1 MCCCCGSRLGAHAPP
16 TGAPPASPAPADE
29 GEGGN
34 AAYDSL
40 YEETNALLK
49 NLHFER
55 LLRKPSLD
63 ARSPPS
69 EEGAGAAAAPADGL
83 C

>member
-1 MCCCCGSRLGAHAPP
+1 MGAHAPP
-16 TGAPPASPAPADE
+16 TEATPASPAAEDE

-55 LLRKPSLD
+55 LLRKPPLD
-63 ARSPPS
+63 ARCPPS
-69 EEGAGAAAAPADGL
+69 EEGAGAAPAPADGL
-83 C
+83 